1 MNWGLLLIPILPA
14 VAAALIAIGGRR
26 LGLLGSSLIAILATA
41 VSLALAVMIGFQ
53 GVIAGN
59 VQTPGHVES
68 AVFQNFSFIS
78 FGNDWHAAAGF
89 RMDLL
94 SGMMTLLVTLF
105 GFLILLFSYDYMKED
120 PDPVRYF
127 ASISLFISAM
137 LILVLSENLVLLFLG
152 WEGVGLCSYLL
163 IGHYW
168 RESGVPLA
176 AYRAFFVNRV
186 GDLFFIL
193 GVFFLLRTLGTVS
206 FVEMAE
212 KFSTMS
218 GAMLPETKS
227 DLTLASFFLLGG
239 AFGKSAQVPLHV
251 WLPDAMAGPTPVS
264 ALIHAATM
272 VTAGVFLVARLD
284 WLYAAIPAARGLLLC
299 AGLLTLTVGAVLAC
313 FQNDI
318 KKVLAYS
325 TLSHLGLM
333 FIALAAGAS
342 SAALFHLFGHASFK
356 AISFLAA
363 GSIILA
369 SHHEQ
374 DLRNLRGSLK
384 HLPVTRIALWIG
396 AIGGAGLL
404 PYASAG
410 FFSKEAVLHS
420 VSHGSFML
428 GSVAISGSIIHWIVF
443 AVELLGVLYLFRMLA
458 LLETGKSE
466 HSYHEHGI
474 LLRLVL
480 IFLCVV
486 AIAFGIFSA
495 PGMPGIQGLLFAKAV
510 HLDLAEMLIASGSA
524 LIVAIAVFVL
534 YGKDSVEQATERVA
548 AAGPLAKLFYFDVI
562 YSAILL
568 KPLNFVGMKTSAWLE
583 NPVFAGIIRTG
594 GRIGDR
600 LGARFSRLQ
609 TGLINDYAIGILVS
623 GAILILFALMA

>member
-1 MNWGLLLIPILPA
+1 MNWGLLLIPLLPA
-14 VAAALIAIGGRR
+14 LAAALISVGGRR
-26 LGLLGSSLIAILATA
+26 LGLLGSCLVASAATA
-41 VSLALAVMIGFQ
+41 ASLALAVMIGFQ

-59 VQTPGHVES
+59 VQSLGHIES
-68 AVFQNFSFIS
+68 AVFPTFNFVS
-78 FGNDWHAAAGF
+78 FGEDWHAAAGF

-94 SGMMTLLVTLF
+94 SGMMTLLITLF

-127 ASISLFISAM
+127 AGISLFISAM
-137 LILVLSENLVLLFLG
+137 LVLVLSENLVLLFLG

-176 AYRAFFVNRV
+176 AFRAFFVNRI
-186 GDLFFIL
+186 GDLFFIV
-193 GVFFLLRTLGTVS
+193 GVFFLMRALGTVS
-206 FVEMAE
+206 FAEMPE

-218 GAMLPETKS
+218 GAMLPETRS
-227 DLTLASFFLLGG
+227 DLVWASFLLLGG

-272 VTAGVFLVARLD
+272 VTAGVFLIARLD
-284 WLYAAIPAARGLLLC
+284 WLYSAMPAARGLLLV
-299 AGLLTLTVGAVLAC
+299 AGLLTLIVGALLAC

-333 FIALAAGAS
+333 FTALAAGAS
-342 SAALFHLFGHASFK
+342 SSALFHLFGHAAFK

-374 DLRNLRGSLK
+374 DLRNLRGCLK
-384 HLPVTRIALWIG
+384 YLPVTRVALWIG
-396 AIGGAGLL
+396 AIGGAGVL

-410 FFSKEAVLHS
+410 FFSKESVLHS
-420 VSHGSFML
+420 ISHGSFL
-428 GSVAISGSIIHWIVF
+428 IGSMSIPGSLIHGIVF
-443 AVELLGVLYLFRMLA
+443 IVELLGVLYLFRMLA

-466 HSYHEHGI
+466 HTFHEHG
-474 LLRLVL
+474 LLLKFVL
-480 IFLCVV
+480 IVLSVL
-486 AIAFGIFSA
+486 AIAFGVSSA
-495 PGMPGIQGLLFAKAV
+495 PGIPGIQSLLFANVQHIEVLEIA
-510 HLDLAEMLIASGSA
+510 IASGSA
-524 LIVAIAVFVL
+524 IIVAVVVFVL
-534 YGKDSVEQATERVA
+534 YSKDSVENLTERIA
-548 AAGPLAKLFYFDVI
+548 STSPFSRLFYFDSI
-562 YSAILL
+562 YTALL
-568 KPLNFVGMKTSAWLE
+568 IKPLNVLGATTGVWLE
-583 NPVFAGIIRTG
+583 HPLFMGVIHGAGNLA
-594 GRIGDR
+594 DR
-600 LGARFSRLQ
+600 LGGRFSRLQ
-609 TGLINDYAIGILVS
+609 TGLINDYAIMILVS
-623 GAILILFALMA
+623 GAILILFALLA